1 MQILCNNCPRQCG
14 AMRTDFENIGGFC
27 QMPLFPKIARAD
39 LHFWEEPCISGTN
52 GSGTIFF
59 SGCALK
65 CVYCQNYE
73 ISHKNQGRI
82 ITPKELSELFL
93 QLEKKGAHNINFV
106 NPSHYLW
113 AIKEALKIY
122 KPKIPLVYNSSGYD
136 LQENILEDI
145 FDVYLFDLKYI
156 DEQRANKYSF
166 APNYFEI
173 ASKAL
178 LAAKSVVG
186 KPKFDTQGIMQRGII
201 VRHLVMPLA
210 TNEAIRVIDWFADN
224 LSDYYLSIMAQYT
237 PCGNLEKFPEIN
249 RKITNREYD
258 KVLNHLY
265 EKELQNVFLQEKDSA
280 SESYIPE
287 FNIH

>member
-1 MQILCNNCPRQCG
+1 
-14 AMRTDFENIGGFC
+14 
-27 QMPLFPKIARAD
+27 MPLFPKIARAD

-224 LSDYYLSIMAQYT
+224 LSDYYLSIMAQYI

>member
-1 MQILCNNCPRQCG
+1 
-14 AMRTDFENIGGFC
+14 
-27 QMPLFPKIARAD
+27 MPLFPKIARAD

-73 ISHKNQGRI
+73 ISHKNQGKI

-186 KPKFDTQGIMQRGII
+186 KPKFDTKGIMQRGII

-265 EKELQNVFLQEKDSA
+265 EKELQNVFLQEKESA

-287 FNIH
+287 FNFH

>member
-73 ISHKNQGRI
+73 ISHKNQGKI

-224 LSDYYLSIMAQYT
+224 LSDYYLSIMAQYI

-287 FNIH
+287 FNIQ

>member
-1 MQILCNNCPRQCG
+1 
-14 AMRTDFENIGGFC
+14 MRTDFENIGGFC